1 MAKRYSRRNGRRSW
15 VLAINAGDYDAIDHQ
30 LSSADREFNDKRE
43 LMVKIGDKEY
53 STYADVAGEL
63 MVLLMLDP
71 VDGAVIDDLEDW
83 YPHNQ
88 GSAGR

>member
-1 MAKRYSRRNGRRSW
+1 MLVITTPLTTSSP
-15 VLAINAGDYDAIDHQ
+15 
-30 LSSADREFNDKRE
+30 SADREFNDKRE

-83 YPHNQ
+83 YPTIKARLVADE
-88 GSAGR
+88 SGRALTCLHGHRRRI